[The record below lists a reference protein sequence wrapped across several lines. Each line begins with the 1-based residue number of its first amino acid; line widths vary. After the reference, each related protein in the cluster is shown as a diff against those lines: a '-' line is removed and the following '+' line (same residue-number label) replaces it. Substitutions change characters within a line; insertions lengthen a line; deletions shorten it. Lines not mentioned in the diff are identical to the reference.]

1 MLRTIFLLITAALT
15 ALLVW
20 VGLKPAHYTVERTAV
35 IAAAPA
41 DVFAHVYDFEK
52 WADWSPW
59 AKRDP
64 NAKVTFEGP
73 RAGPGAIMKWS
84 GNEEVGTGAMAI
96 TEANPPQGLKIR
108 LDFVAPMHGT
118 SDVGFIFQPEGPGT
132 KVTWSIAGEQGFVE
146 RLICTVMGLDV
157 NSMIGADYETGL
169 ANLKRVAE
177 AAPPAA
183 AVGPPPG

>member
-1 MLRTIFLLITAALT
+1 MLRKILLVIAAAMA

-20 VGLKPAHYTVERTAV
+20 VGLKPPQYNVERATI

-73 RAGPGAIMKWS
+73 KAGTGAIMKWS
-84 GNEEVGTGAMAI
+84 GNDEVGTGAMAM
-96 TEANPPQGLKIR
+96 TEANPPQAIKIR
-108 LDFVAPMHGT
+108 LDFVAPMQGT
-118 SDVGFIFQPEGPGT
+118 SNVGFTFQPEGPGT
-132 KVTWSIAGEQGFVE
+132 KVTWTIVGQQGFVE

-157 NSMIGADYETGL
+157 NAMIGADYETGL
-169 ANLKRVAE
+169 ANLKRVVE

-183 AVGPPPG
+183 ASPTPPG